1 MKGCRYINIV
11 GIGLVCQEFK
21 SCAAV
26 KDIRESVE
34 DVCNKMVELD
44 S

>member
-1 MKGCRYINIV
+1 MIGCRYIKID
-11 GIGLVCQEFK
+11 GIRSVCQEFK
-21 SCAAV
+21 TCADV